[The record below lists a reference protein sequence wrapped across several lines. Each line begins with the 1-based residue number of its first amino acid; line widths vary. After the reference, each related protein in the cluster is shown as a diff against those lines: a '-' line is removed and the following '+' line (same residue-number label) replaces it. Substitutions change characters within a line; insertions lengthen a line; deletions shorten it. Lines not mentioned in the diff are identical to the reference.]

1 MKPSIRPL
9 LVLLA
14 TLVAAPLFADEA
26 EGEGKRYR
34 VILEKKKSVADIK
47 DEVKV
52 EEAAEVVVRHG
63 GERATA
69 GPAATEEAAE
79 IDPQEGKEQS
89 RKWWKP
95 WGGSDP
101 KVTSKSKSPAK
112 EKGNPWWMP
121 WSEESETAKTT
132 EEAVVTAPKETE
144 AKKSPWWKP
153 WGKEESKAKEAEA
166 SVEAPEATQEKKGSW
181 WKPWSKSESGKELR
195 EKQLETAEEESEKDG
210 KKWWKPWGKDEAPP
224 KETKPGKWWKPW
236 D

>member
-9 LVLLA
+9 LFLLT
-14 TLVAAPLFADEA
+14 TLVAAPVFADEA

-47 DEVKV
+47 NEVKV

-69 GPAATEEAAE
+69 GPEATEEAAG
-79 IDPQEGKEQS
+79 IDPKEEKKQS
-89 RKWWKP
+89 RK
-95 WGGSDP
+95 
-101 KVTSKSKSPAK
+101 
-112 EKGNPWWMP
+112 WWMP
-121 WSEESETAKTT
+121 WSEERESAKET
-132 EEAVVTAPKETE
+132 EEAIVTAPKETE
-144 AKKSPWWKP
+144 AKKSLWWKP
-153 WGKEESKAKEAEA
+153 WGREESKTKEAEA
-166 SVEAPEATQEKKGSW
+166 SVEAPEAPEDKKGSW
-181 WKPWSKSESGKELR
+181 WKPWSKSESEKKLPD
-195 EKQLETAEEESEKDG
+195 KQLEPAKEESEKDG